1 MGEGPHVRKWVD
13 VHSNKIGKSITSI
26 EGSDVGKISLQCGY
40 TLATLKKL
48 GKFVIASFTSP
59 AAKSSFFT
67 AKKTTTRVYLKIH
80 LGSGG
85 SSNPFNPIMSLSF
98 GRMRL
103 NVHPCSG
110 ASVQNLNKT
119 EYDRLIEQLSP
130 CDVTGEHF
138 NRQVVLEK
146 LNHNDLR
153 HLPLATVLL
162 NQTVFAGNGNVIK
175 IEVLA
180 ILGYHP
186 LLPLSA
192 LSSEERLS
200 LIDCIRDFALRWYA
214 MKWFHGF
221 LNSKQRQSAR
231 CRSNTNTNTS
241 SSSSSSSTSTSSS
254 TSFPMNYIVY
264 DPSTVQEPFLTTK
277 LFWLNDKGNGHRP
290 SDDQTGLW
298 SKYGRRKNCV
308 VCNTKIKQVDVMGW
322 MKERRSFYCPSCQAL
337 PSDTARK
344 RKAKQLSLDGAFPL
358 AASSPSSSSSPL
370 KRMKKEDEVIDLTGL

>member
-26 EGSDVGKISLQCGY
+26 EGSDIGKISLQCGY

-98 GRMRL
+98 GRMHL

-337 PSDTARK
+337 PSDSAESAKTMGGK
-344 RKAKQLSLDGAFPL
+344 RKTQLSLVKSL
-358 AASSPSSSSSPL
+358 SPPPL
-370 KRMKKEDEVIDLTGL
+370 KKMKKDDGVIDLTGL